1 MEEDLIDFNLPENEN
16 SIITIIGVGGG
27 GNNAV
32 NRMHSQG
39 IKDVDF
45 FIANT
50 DAQALAMSDVP
61 LKIQLG
67 ETLTEGRGAGNRSD
81 TGKKAAIES
90 ADKIRAAI
98 KPSTKMAFIVAGMGG
113 GTGTGATPVIAGIC
127 REMNIL
133 TVAVVTLPF
142 KFEGDLRMKQA
153 ISGITYL
160 KSQVDALLIIN
171 NEKLR
176 EIYGNLTLS
185 NAFANADNVLN
196 LAVRGIAEI
205 ITLHGYV
212 NVDFADVKSVLSNG
226 GISFMG
232 SASASG
238 DSRATE
244 VIENTINSPL
254 LNSND
259 IKGASKVLLNIT
271 SGTEEITVDEIGIIT
286 EKIIKSVQGKVNT
299 IWGTCTDESL
309 GEEIRITLIA
319 TGFSEDSIP
328 EFIEQNP
335 PEKEKI
341 ELEPSKDNI
350 LFPEIEKEQKADDV
364 RVEETT
370 VKKVLK
376 KPEKD
381 KPSKGSSD
389 LFDNLDFS
397 VNNKAPIIEEELIDD
412 GLQES
417 KIDIKPPQKPEVDLD
432 EVELNSLER
441 IKTARLKALNYNNF
455 YDSGDIDKIEKIP
468 AYKRKKDPVQSE
480 MFPKEEEESDLVLD
494 KMGTLM
500 SANNKHLYDNV
511 D

>member
-81 TGKKAAIES
+81 TGEKAAIES

-341 ELEPSKDNI
+341 ELEPSRDNI
-350 LFPEIEKEQKADDV
+350 LFPEIEKEQK
-364 RVEETT
+364 
-370 VKKVLK
+370 
-376 KPEKD
+376 P
-381 KPSKGSSD
+381 PKGSSD

-397 VNNKAPIIEEELIDD
+397 VNHKAPIIEEEIIDD
-412 GLQES
+412 VVQES
-417 KIDIKPPQKPEVDLD
+417 KIDLKPPQKPEVDLD

-441 IKTARLKALNYNNF
+441 INTARLKALNYNNLH
-455 YDSGDIDKIEKIP
+455 DSGDIEKIEKIP

-480 MFPKEEEESDLVLD
+480 MFPKEEEESDLVMGE
-494 KMGTLM
+494 KGTLM
-500 SANNKHLYDNV
+500 SANNRHLYDNV